1 MKSLMVLF
9 IIFVVL
15 VGKITYCIIWVGIED
30 MTNMAKVTRL
40 AIVKVFVFQLASL
53 PDRVLRRNEK
63 SQCLGERLRSGKPRY
78 FPRSEVLLID
88 KIFEIWEHKFW
99 GQASEK

>member
-63 SQCLGERLRSGKPRY
+63 SQCLGER
-78 FPRSEVLLID
+78 
-88 KIFEIWEHKFW
+88 
-99 GQASEK
+99 